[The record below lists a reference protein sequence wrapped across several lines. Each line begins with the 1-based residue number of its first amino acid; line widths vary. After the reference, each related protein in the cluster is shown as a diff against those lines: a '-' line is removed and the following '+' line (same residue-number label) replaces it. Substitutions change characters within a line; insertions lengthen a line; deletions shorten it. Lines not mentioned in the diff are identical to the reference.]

1 MPKNLIRQIVIT
13 TGRCMARSFTCD
25 LNGDPNL
32 KIGVLKRKAA
42 QKGIRF
48 VGDTSSGKFSGW
60 GLNGDYVVQGMQVV
74 VTIYSLPPFY
84 THEKAEAE
92 IRGFLEE

>member
-1 MPKNLIRQIVIT
+1 MLVIT
-13 TGRCMARSFTCD
+13 GESMARAFTCD
-25 LNGDPNL
+25 LNGDPSF
-32 KIGVLKRKAA
+32 KIGILKRKAA
-42 QKGIRF
+42 QKGITF
-48 VGDTSSGKFSGW
+48 TGDTSSGMFSGW
-60 GLNGDYVVQGMQVV
+60 GLKGDYVVQGMQVV